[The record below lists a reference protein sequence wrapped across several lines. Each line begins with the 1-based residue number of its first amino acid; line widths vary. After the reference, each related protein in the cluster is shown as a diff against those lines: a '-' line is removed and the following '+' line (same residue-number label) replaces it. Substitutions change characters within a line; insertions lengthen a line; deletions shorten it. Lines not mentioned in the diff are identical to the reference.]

1 MHTTSDHL
9 GDLSLVYRLD
19 ASDQPFINA
28 ADFDEFHVESSQM
41 RMLARVIALDIFSQM
56 QPDDNV
62 SDDDS

>member
-9 GDLSLVYRLD
+9 GDHSLVHRPD
-19 ASDQPFINA
+19 VSDQPFINA

-41 RMLARVIALDIFSQM
+41 RMLARAIALDIFSQM

>member
-9 GDLSLVYRLD
+9 GDRSLVHRVD

-28 ADFDEFHVESSQM
+28 ADFDEFNVVSSQM
-41 RMLARVIALDIFSQM
+41 RMLARAIALDIFSQM
-56 QPDDNV
+56 QPDENV

>member
-9 GDLSLVYRLD
+9 GDRSLVHRVD

-41 RMLARVIALDIFSQM
+41 RMLARAIALDIFSQM
-56 QPDDNV
+56 QHDDDV

>member
-9 GDLSLVYRLD
+9 GDHSLVHHVD

-41 RMLARVIALDIFSQM
+41 RMLARAIALDIFSQM

-62 SDDDS
+62 SDDES

>member
-1 MHTTSDHL
+1 MHTTSGHL
-9 GDLSLVYRLD
+9 VEHSLAHHLD

-41 RMLARVIALDIFSQM
+41 RMLARAIALDIFSQM
-56 QPDDNV
+56 QPDENV